1 MSVPRPR
8 GRRGRELRSTPR
20 RPGYNGATRPSPA
33 DPGPAPKEIA
43 ILTRDGIAERYL
55 GQLLDG
61 HLGMGDR

>member
-1 MSVPRPR
+1 
-8 GRRGRELRSTPR
+8 LRSTPR

-61 HLGMGDR
+61 HIGIGDR